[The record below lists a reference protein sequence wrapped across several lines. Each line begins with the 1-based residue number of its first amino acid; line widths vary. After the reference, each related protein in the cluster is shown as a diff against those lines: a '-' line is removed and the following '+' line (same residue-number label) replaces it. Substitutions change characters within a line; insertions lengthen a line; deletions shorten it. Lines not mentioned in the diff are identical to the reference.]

1 MNFCM
6 SMTVLEGSLT
16 IIVIIL
22 FVPFLSMKVISPT
35 LQLGIVG
42 LYLKPISIF
51 LKKEIEFKSGTYLS
65 NP

>member
-16 IIVIIL
+16 IIVIIS

-42 LYLKPISIF
+42 QYLKPISIF